1 MKLFELF
8 LLEFSKLETEIVSSI
23 KLYTTIPFSVRA
35 ARTNL
40 TIVLDG
46 AFNGDQAADD
56 FEIASIIEKIK
67 QNFSNYKI
75 VSQYHSKT
83 DSEKPTGLTLYDKLS
98 NKVICKVSF
107 VKKSLKRSLI
117 DGNQKREYKDLRT
130 FSKTSKA
137 GEANEIHFA
146 KIASDILEKQNNPTK
161 IVFKGSTNNTIFE
174 VSDVIKI
181 NWVGKNNK
189 KPDIELVTE
198 DGEIINLS
206 IKQRDFFE
214 IDSGDFYRKKNETKI
229 YSAIENSLDNNSIEI
244 GNEGKLS
251 KEKHYELALKLSSTE
266 CKTAY
271 FGNAE
276 VSAVIVESFV
286 SNDFKILNNELHV
299 NCDYV
304 LTSTSDIHDR
314 IWPYASINSDFEKN
328 EKYSTPIL
336 GKMFLSI
343 IPRFRL
349 SIHDR
354 KSLPAKT
361 KVIE

>member
-214 IDSGDFYRKKNETKI
+214 IDSGDFYRKKMKQ
-229 YSAIENSLDNNSIEI
+229 
-244 GNEGKLS
+244 K
-251 KEKHYELALKLSSTE
+251 
-266 CKTAY
+266 
-271 FGNAE
+271 F
-276 VSAVIVESFV
+276 
-286 SNDFKILNNELHV
+286 ILL
-299 NCDYV
+299 
-304 LTSTSDIHDR
+304 
-314 IWPYASINSDFEKN
+314 
-328 EKYSTPIL
+328 
-336 GKMFLSI
+336 
-343 IPRFRL
+343 
-349 SIHDR
+349 
-354 KSLPAKT
+354 
-361 KVIE
+361 